1 MNPKMITNTP
11 QAARAANLR
20 TLEAETRNLLRGLC
34 RMAPDALQSSPG
46 ILEALHALAAG
57 IGDEARQLEEQHSRG
72 TAVFR
77 QVVIRGPEET
87 PEPKRNA
94 LPNPPDGAPGG
105 AGRPRF
111 AFSTNP
117 CEAVRT

>member
-1 MNPKMITNTP
+1 MITNTP

-20 TLEAETRNLLRGLC
+20 TLEAETRSLLRGLC

-46 ILEALHALAAG
+46 VLEALHALAVG
-57 IGDEARQLEEQHSRG
+57 IGDEARKLEAQHSRG
-72 TAVFR
+72 TAVGV

-94 LPNPPDGAPGG
+94 LPKPPGG
-105 AGRPRF
+105 AVGPRF
-111 AFSTNP
+111 AFSTSP